1 MGAYIDGS
9 LRTGENIRHEAH
21 LSLWSLASGFVMG
34 TGALIL
40 SVAVIPLL
48 ASESMRVIG
57 NIASAILV
65 VVGVLT
71 LVQTLAKY
79 YTTELAVTNKRVIA
93 KTGWVSRK
101 TIELLIHK
109 VESIQ
114 VLQPATQRMFGYGSV
129 VISAAGE
136 ENAVISGISNPMEFR
151 DQYYAAEENM
161 NAESHETI
169 DRRGEAAAGT
179 RNTGIVESV

>member
-21 LSLWSLASGFVMG
+21 LSLWSLTSGFVSG
-34 TGALIL
+34 TVALML
-40 SVAVIPLL
+40 SVAVVALL
-48 ASESMRVIG
+48 TGEGMRMIG
-57 NIASAILV
+57 NIGAAVLVAI
-65 VVGVLT
+65 GIFT

-136 ENAVISGISNPMEFR
+136 ENAVITGISNPMEFR
-151 DQYYAAEENM
+151 DQYYAAEENL
-161 NAESHETI
+161 NAETNKFLKERSET
-169 DRRGEAAAGT
+169 GE
-179 RNTGIVESV
+179 NQSTGAVA

>member
-21 LSLWSLASGFVMG
+21 LSLWSLAPGFVMG
-34 TGALIL
+34 TGALVL
-40 SVAVIPLL
+40 SVVSI
-48 ASESMRVIG
+48 SMMSADNLRMIG
-57 NIASAILV
+57 NVASALFVII
-65 VVGVLT
+65 GIITLT
-71 LVQTLAKY
+71 RTLAKY

-93 KTGWVSRK
+93 KTGWISRS

-114 VLQPATQRMFGYGSV
+114 VLQPASQRMFGYGSV

-136 ENAVISGISNPMEFR
+136 ENAMITGISNPIEFR
-151 DQYYAAEENM
+151 DQYYEAEEN
-161 NAESHETI
+161 NQREIARENTQTSTDQVAET
-169 DRRGEAAAGT
+169 
-179 RNTGIVESV
+179 V